1 MRIVEEDL
9 CWSYGLIEILN
20 NEIYLASKK
29 DESAEINSK
38 RGKSKYLMLL
48 FYITRNNQIINI
60 TKKRIFCNNC
70 IQYRKIFIED

>member
-1 MRIVEEDL
+1 MAGYELHILKRIVEEDL

-20 NEIYLASKK
+20 NEICLVFKK

-48 FYITRNNQIINI
+48 FFITRNNQIINI
-60 TKKRIFCNNC
+60 TKKRIFCNN
-70 IQYRKIFIED
+70 

>member
-38 RGKSKYLMLL
+38 RGKSKY
-48 FYITRNNQIINI
+48 
-60 TKKRIFCNNC
+60 
-70 IQYRKIFIED
+70 

>member
-20 NEIYLASKK
+20 NEICLVFKK

-38 RGKSKYLMLL
+38 RGKSKY
-48 FYITRNNQIINI
+48 
-60 TKKRIFCNNC
+60 
-70 IQYRKIFIED
+70 

>member
-60 TKKRIFCNNC
+60 TKKRIFCNN
-70 IQYRKIFIED
+70 